1 MCGIAGIVGHPPST
15 QRIMAMT
22 SALRHRGP
30 DEAGIYLDDSV
41 ALGHTRLSIIDLS
54 SGVQPIHNEDESL
67 WIVFNGE
74 IFNYPELRTELVAKG
89 HRFYTETDTEIIL
102 HLYEEKGTGCL
113 NELNGQFAFAI
124 WDSRNRSC
132 FLARDRV
139 GIRPL
144 HYTESGQQL
153 IFASETKS
161 IFMNPQVTR
170 EIDPVAMDQ
179 TFTFWSPLP
188 GRTPFKGI
196 KELPAGHYLFFQE
209 GKSTVTRYWNMP
221 FVPRRDQVDW
231 APARISDQVS
241 HLLKEATRMRLRA
254 DVPVGTYL
262 SGGLDSSGITAL
274 VARNFNR
281 HVRTFGISFG
291 DTRYDESVY
300 QQTMVEF
307 LGVNHTGLT
316 ISDSDIA
323 DALPDVVWYSE
334 KALLRTA
341 PVPLY
346 LLAQKVR
353 NQNLK
358 VVLTGEGSDEVF
370 GGYNIFREASIRRF
384 WAKSPGSQRRSD
396 LITYLYPY
404 IFNDPKLK
412 PMMQAFFARG
422 LDQTADP
429 LFSHLLRWKNTARI
443 KNYFSESLK
452 SAVGSYSGL
461 DEIRNSLPEEFHTWD
476 HLAQAQYLEMHIFM
490 GNYLLSSQGDRMAMG
505 QSVEIRLPYLDHHV
519 MEFMGRVPAN
529 WKILGLKEKY
539 ILKKSFRGIVP
550 DAIANRPKQPYRA
563 PVSSM
568 LSSLELDDPMR
579 SLLSC
584 TSLEQ
589 SGLFH
594 PKKVARLLEMIKS
607 GQPVSETDNMAL
619 AGILTAQLLHQQFI
633 ANFKPGEDDTFV
645 PDMLIDRRS
654 NANQNSTE
662 KPGHERQQTVFE

>member
-1 MCGIAGIVGHPPST
+1 MCGIAGIIGHPPSA
-15 QRIMAMT
+15 QRILAMT
-22 SALRHRGP
+22 SALQHRGP
-30 DEAGIYLDDSV
+30 DEAGIYLDDSI
-41 ALGHTRLSIIDLS
+41 ALGHTRLSIIALS
-54 SGVQPIHNEDESL
+54 SGTQPIHNEDKSL

-74 IFNYPELRTELVAKG
+74 IFNYPELRTSLIAKG
-89 HRFYTETDTEIIL
+89 HRFYTETDTEVIL
-102 HLYEEKGTGCL
+102 HLYEEKGPGCL
-113 NELNGQFAFAI
+113 EELNGQFAFAI
-124 WDSRNRSC
+124 WNSRDRSC

-144 HYTESGQQL
+144 YYTKSGPQL
-153 IFASETKS
+153 IFASEIKS

-188 GRTPFKGI
+188 GRTPFKGV
-196 KELPAGHYLFFQE
+196 KELPAGHSLLFQE
-209 GKSTVTRYWNMP
+209 GKSSVSRYWNMP
-221 FVPRRDQVDW
+221 FAPKRDQVDW
-231 APARISDQVS
+231 APDRISEQVS
-241 HLLKEATRMRLRA
+241 HLLKEATRIRLRA

-274 VARNFNR
+274 VAQNFNR

-291 DTRYDESVY
+291 DARYDESVY

-307 LGVNHTGLT
+307 LGVKHTGIT
-316 ISDSDIA
+316 ISNSDIV
-323 DALPDVVWYSE
+323 DALPNVVWHSE
-334 KALLRTA
+334 KPLLRTA

-346 LLAQKVR
+346 LLAQQVR
-353 NQNLK
+353 NKNLK

-370 GGYNIFREASIRRF
+370 GGDNIFREASIRRF
-384 WAKSPGSQRRSD
+384 WAKAPDSQKRAA
-396 LITYLYPY
+396 LITHLYPY

-412 PMMQAFFARG
+412 PMLQAFFARG

-443 KNYFSESLK
+443 KNYFSKSLK
-452 SAVGSYSGL
+452 SAIESYSGL

-476 HLAQAQYLEMHIFM
+476 HLAQAQYLEMNIFM

-539 ILKKSFRGIVP
+539 ILKKSFRGILP
-550 DAIANRPKQPYRA
+550 DSITNRPKQPYRA
-563 PVSSM
+563 PISGV
-568 LSSLELDDPMR
+568 LSSLELNDQMR

-584 TSLEQ
+584 NSLEQ

-594 PKKVARLLEMIKS
+594 PQKVARLIEMIKG

-633 ANFKPGEDDTFV
+633 ANFKPCEAGSFV

-654 NANQNSTE
+654 NEKQNSME
-662 KPGHERQQTVFE
+662 KRSHERHQPVFE